1 MAKNGRTPIVDP
13 REAEKRR
20 SLLIKIGAAVVLIAL
35 AVGIGVWVVQSNK
48 SATGSSADVT
58 VATDNAYRITAAPQ
72 GTEPPVT
79 VNIVEDFQCPA
90 CRQFE
95 EQFSDVLGQLRAN
108 PKVAVDYQPIAFL
121 DRMSSTEYSTR
132 SANASACVAQATA
145 GGGNFDTWLKFH
157 NLLYAN
163 QPEEG
168 GAGLTDGQL
177 NDYANQAGAPN
188 VRQCIEDRQYADF
201 VQETTQKAQQAGV
214 TATPTVSI
222 NGKPVQLSTPEALLQ
237 AVDQAAQS

>member
-1 MAKNGRTPIVDP
+1 MAKKQGTPIVDP

-35 AVGIGVWVVQSNK
+35 AVGVGVWVVQSNK
-48 SATGSSADVT
+48 SATGSSAQVT
-58 VATDNAYRITAAPQ
+58 VATDNAYRITAAPD

-79 VNIVEDFQCPA
+79 VTVVEDFQCPA
-90 CRQFE
+90 CRAFE
-95 EQFSDVLGQLRAN
+95 SSFGDALGQLRAN

-121 DRMSSTEYSTR
+121 DKMSSTEYSTR

-145 GGGNFDTWLKFH
+145 GDGNFDVWLKFH

-168 GAGLTDGQL
+168 GAGLTDDQL
-177 NDYANQAGAPN
+177 NDYATQAGAPN
-188 VRQCIEDRQYADF
+188 VRQCIDDRQFGDF
-201 VQETTQKAQQAGV
+201 VQDTTQQAQQSGV
-214 TATPTVSI
+214 TATPTVKI
-222 NGKPVQLSTPEALLQ
+222 NGEPHQLTTPDALLQ
-237 AVDQAAQS
+237 AVEQAAQN